1 MYGIVSLCVVAVS
14 IIAFLAASH
23 PSFRKTEICYEV
35 KSSFN
40 VILNSTITST
50 VERRIQVL
58 HPVLNVINLC
68 CMVFFTLEYVLRIAF
83 IHKRLRY
90 IRSIMGLIDLSAL
103 LPDYMHL
110 IMVAIDPTLVNS
122 SSTKIITIL
131 KITRI
136 LRIFRLV
143 RHVLGLWIFDLY
155 IESKSPRTVFNDSVS
170 LCWNAYLFV
179 FNLLCR
185 RPENVY

>member
-1 MYGIVSLCVVAVS
+1 VCGIVSLCVVAVS
-14 IIAFLAASH
+14 IISFLAASH
-23 PSFRKTEICYEV
+23 PSFRKTEILYEV
-35 KSSFN
+35 KSSFK
-40 VILNSTITST
+40 VTLNSTITSI

-58 HPVLNVINLC
+58 HRVLNVIDLC

-90 IRSIMGLIDLSAL
+90 MRSIMGLIDLSAL
-103 LPDYMHL
+103 LPDYIHL

-122 SSTKIITIL
+122 SSTTIITIL

-143 RHVLGLWIFDLY
+143 RHVPGLWILIY
-155 IESKSPRTVFNDSVS
+155 ALKAS
-170 LCWNAYLFV
+170 LQ
-179 FNLLCR
+179 
-185 RPENVY
+185 